1 MTYFDPS
8 AHNGIG
14 DTIYVFDTRAEVYI
28 WLFLMPFIVAFIF
41 WAIFK
46 LIGRD
51 MR

>member
-14 DTIYVFDTRAEVYI
+14 DTIYVFDTRTEVYI
-28 WLFLMPFIVAFIF
+28 WLFLMPFIVGFIF

-46 LIGRD
+46 LIDRD